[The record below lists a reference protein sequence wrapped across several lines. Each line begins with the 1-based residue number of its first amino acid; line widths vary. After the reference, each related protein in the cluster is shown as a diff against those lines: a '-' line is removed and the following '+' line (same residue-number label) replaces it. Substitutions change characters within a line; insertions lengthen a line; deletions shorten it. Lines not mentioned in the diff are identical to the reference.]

1 MLMAGLLPPPA
12 AFSPAPAAF
21 SASWRWLWRW
31 DRLRQPA
38 STSPPP
44 ITCHCR
50 ALSARVASPSW
61 ARSIAQC
68 GLEKGGTAPSSAAP
82 ALGACKGILDAK
94 EQLLT
99 TLTLLTVKAVNP
111 TFFHILSR
119 RAQRSKSPKDRVQ
132 FFLAHRY
139 FGQRGENGVAG
150 HRAGGQQGRHD
161 LQVLLSADAEL
172 DGSHILGGQGAPI
185 RGQEASPR

>member
-1 MLMAGLLPPPA
+1 MQEAHSRDWWRATVANWQAGGQTAAAFASPPRPARRQSPGTAGLCLRA
-12 AFSPAPAAF
+12 SPARAGRAASR
-21 SASWRWLWRW
+21 SA
-31 DRLRQPA
+31 DRR
-38 STSPPP
+38 
-44 ITCHCR
+44 R
-50 ALSARVASPSW
+50 
-61 ARSIAQC
+61 
-68 GLEKGGTAPSSAAP
+68 EGTAPSSAAP
-82 ALGACKGILDAK
+82 VVGACKGILDTK

-99 TLTLLTVKAVNP
+99 TLPFLTVKAMNP

-119 RAQRSKSPKDRVQ
+119 RAQGSKSPKRRVQ
-132 FFLAHRY
+132 LFLAHGY
-139 FGQRGENGVAG
+139 FGQRGENGVAS